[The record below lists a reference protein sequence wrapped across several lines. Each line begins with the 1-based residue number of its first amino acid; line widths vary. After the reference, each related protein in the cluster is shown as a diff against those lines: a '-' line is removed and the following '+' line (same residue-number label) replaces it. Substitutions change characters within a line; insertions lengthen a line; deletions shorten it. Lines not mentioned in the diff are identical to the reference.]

1 MIIRRELEPLLANVV
16 EAGDHIFTAGCI
28 ADDESLDV
36 GGQTRQALV
45 PRFRSS
51 PALAAGDE
59 RTSESKRDTR
69 IIALLVRFRSRNSL
83 ETLPR
88 AEANFSIIA
97 LADLDR
103 WLAMC
108 GSDRSHILR
117 VVIWLSDIR
126 FRDEMN
132 AVWLAW
138 VDPANLPARACIEA
152 RMATPGCLVE
162 IMAAAV
168 KPGADAKDRASR

>member
-16 EAGDHIFTAGCI
+16 EAGDHVFTAGCI

-36 GGQTRQALV
+36 GGQTRQAL
-45 PRFRSS
+45 
-51 PALAAGDE
+51 G
-59 RTSESKRDTR
+59 
-69 IIALLVRFRSRNSL
+69 
-83 ETLPR
+83 
-88 AEANFSIIA
+88 
-97 LADLDR
+97 DLDR

-108 GSDRSHILR
+108 GSDRSHILQ

-132 AVWLAW
+132 AVWLDW
-138 VDPANLPARACIEA
+138 IDPANLPARACVEA

-162 IMAAAV
+162 IMAIAV
-168 KPGADAKDRASR
+168 KPVAGGKEKAGP

>member
-1 MIIRRELEPLLANVV
+1 MIVRRELEPLLANVV
-16 EAGDHIFTAGCI
+16 EAEDHIFTAGCI
-28 ADDESLDV
+28 ADDETLDV
-36 GGQTRQALV
+36 GGQTSQALV
-45 PRFRSS
+45 SRFRSS
-51 PALAAGDE
+51 PTLTAGDE

-69 IIALLVRFRSRNSL
+69 TIALLVRFRSRNSL

-88 AEANFSIIA
+88 ADANFSTIA

-108 GSDRSHILR
+108 GSDRSHILQ

-132 AVWLAW
+132 AAWREW

-162 IMAAAV
+162 IMAIAV
-168 KPGADAKDRASR
+168 KPGAGGKEKARP

>member
-16 EAGDHIFTAGCI
+16 EAGQHIFTAGCI
-28 ADDESLDV
+28 ADDETLDV
-36 GGQTRQALV
+36 GGQTRQAL
-45 PRFRSS
+45 
-51 PALAAGDE
+51 G
-59 RTSESKRDTR
+59 
-69 IIALLVRFRSRNSL
+69 
-83 ETLPR
+83 
-88 AEANFSIIA
+88 
-97 LADLDR
+97 DLDR

-108 GSDRSHILR
+108 GSDRSHILQ

-132 AVWLAW
+132 AVWLDW

-162 IMAAAV
+162 IMAVAV
-168 KPGADAKDRASR
+168 KPGAGQKDK

>member
-28 ADDESLDV
+28 ADDETLDV
-36 GGQTRQALV
+36 GGQTRQAL
-45 PRFRSS
+45 
-51 PALAAGDE
+51 G
-59 RTSESKRDTR
+59 
-69 IIALLVRFRSRNSL
+69 
-83 ETLPR
+83 
-88 AEANFSIIA
+88 
-97 LADLDR
+97 DLDR

-108 GSDRSHILR
+108 GSDRSHLLQ

-132 AVWLAW
+132 AVWLDW
-138 VDPANLPARACIEA
+138 VDPKNLPARACIEA

-162 IMAAAV
+162 IMAVAV
-168 KPGADAKDRASR
+168 KPGAGQKDK

>member
-36 GGQTRQALV
+36 GGQTRQAL
-45 PRFRSS
+45 
-51 PALAAGDE
+51 G
-59 RTSESKRDTR
+59 
-69 IIALLVRFRSRNSL
+69 
-83 ETLPR
+83 
-88 AEANFSIIA
+88 
-97 LADLDR
+97 DLDR

-108 GSDRSHILR
+108 GSDRSHILQ

-162 IMAAAV
+162 IMAVAV
-168 KPGADAKDRASR
+168 KPGADAKDKASR

>member
-16 EAGDHIFTAGCI
+16 EAGDMIFTAGCI

-36 GGQTRQALV
+36 GGQTRQAL
-45 PRFRSS
+45 
-51 PALAAGDE
+51 G
-59 RTSESKRDTR
+59 
-69 IIALLVRFRSRNSL
+69 
-83 ETLPR
+83 
-88 AEANFSIIA
+88 
-97 LADLDR
+97 DLDR

-108 GSDRSHILR
+108 GSDRSPILQ

-126 FRDEMN
+126 FRDAMN
-132 AVWLAW
+132 AVWLEW

-162 IMAAAV
+162 IMAIAV
-168 KPGADAKDRASR
+168 KPAAGGKQKAGS